1 MRSENGFPSV
11 GFFETPTSSG
21 VYPQYHTSDD
31 LMEFLDSR
39 QIYLQASAT
48 MASALVYAEPVA
60 K

>member
-11 GFFETPTSSG
+11 GFFETPTSSV

-31 LMEFLDSR
+31 FMEFFDSR